1 MFTPV
6 ETRQGNW
13 FKGDFNPS
21 ISVMLEPFTSDLII
35 GSVGSSCARS
45 LWASCRIYRRKH
57 LKPPRQ
63 KNLLNDIVDKGW
75 RKDKR

>member
-45 LWASCRIYRRKH
+45 LSAG
-57 LKPPRQ
+57 Q
-63 KNLLNDIVDKGW
+63 NLQAQTPKTS
-75 RKDKR
+75 KAEKSSK